1 MERLF
6 NYRFIRTYK
15 QRKNKNCVDKQ
26 HMSDYSYIF
35 CKKPKNAKI
44 KKKYFALFCVCLFWS
59 SHQINFEIKQSAA
72 PGRLF
77 QSHTVWRTLQSSAF
91 YFYFGARLVSKQN
104 SPLGE

>member
-26 HMSDYSYIF
+26 HVSDYSYIF

-44 KKKYFALFCVCLFWS
+44 KKYLMFDA
-59 SHQINFEIKQSAA
+59 
-72 PGRLF
+72 
-77 QSHTVWRTLQSSAF
+77 
-91 YFYFGARLVSKQN
+91 
-104 SPLGE
+104 